1 MPIKPMPML
10 ECIKFGD
17 CKVKAIT
24 IGNVF
29 FVAVHH
35 IVIALGIIFDTLK
48 DIVRNHL
55 PQQHR
60 FSRKKIGID
69 ISYNSSKLFTTIPGA
84 CRVKLG
90 STHPNRHGVLDSNH
104 KQSQY

>member
-35 IVIALGIIFDTLK
+35 IVIALGISFDT
-48 DIVRNHL
+48 
-55 PQQHR
+55 
-60 FSRKKIGID
+60 
-69 ISYNSSKLFTTIPGA
+69 
-84 CRVKLG
+84 
-90 STHPNRHGVLDSNH
+90 
-104 KQSQY
+104 